1 MKRTILKPRSEFSV
15 SLPEMKEGDILI
27 HFAPH
32 PQGKKMRYVE
42 SNKDKFEIYT
52 EPHWIECGLMEKGL
66 LHDLDL
72 INEHL
77 DEIGDYGT
85 LECESLNEIRCIKEK
100 RIKKKDFD
108 YIGTAERRLIYI
120 LYRRLKNDSFLEIN
134 LVGLASDSIRSFFRY
149 ALDTHD
155 KYPATSYL
163 FIVYTDD
170 AFYDT
175 IENPTMVVSEESIND
190 IFSLLEAMFSYNRKI
205 FEMEWQKHHNSNMKA
220 PKNELTGCQWCAK
233 LKGKLGELVNRLK

>member
-1 MKRTILKPRSEFSV
+1 
-15 SLPEMKEGDILI
+15 MKEGDVLI
-27 HFAPH
+27 HFTPY
-32 PQGKKMRYVE
+32 PQGKKVRYVE

-85 LECESLNEIRCIKEK
+85 LEYESLNEICCIKEK
-100 RIKKKDFD
+100 RIKKKDFY
-108 YIGTAERRLIYI
+108 YIGNAEKRLVYI
-120 LYRRLKNDSFLEIN
+120 LYRRLKNDRFLEIN
-134 LVGLASDSIRSFFRY
+134 LVGLSPDSIRSFFRY

-155 KYPATSYL
+155 KCPKTSYL
-163 FIVYTDD
+163 FIVYVDG

-175 IENPTMVVSEESIND
+175 IENPTVVVNEESIND
-190 IFSLLEAMFSYNRKI
+190 IFSLLEAMFSYNKKI
-205 FEMEWQKHHNSNMKA
+205 AELEWQKHHNSNMKTTEN
-220 PKNELTGCQWCAK
+220 KLTGCKCYAK
-233 LKGKLGELVNRLK
+233 IKRKLNEVVNRIKLH